1 LDATHKT
8 YGRVLP
14 QPGPMEVRTAD
25 KPGQARNV
33 SGQTVSTSCGDGEAV
48 AKRGSKGRKA
58 RANTPPAPSAK
69 TLFNGAHHEVQHVRG
84 EMPSGGLKT
93 RRPDGASPKENGAVT
108 PQPTPNETQPRVFV
122 LDKNGKPLMP
132 CHPARA
138 RELLDKKR
146 ARVHKMVPF
155 TIRLVDRNA
164 ADCVVQP
171 ITVKLDPGAGTTGVA
186 VVRVETTNTEPT
198 HHVIHLSELEH
209 RGKAIRKS
217 LKQRAGYRRRRR
229 SANLRY
235 RPARFDN
242 RTRKKGWLAPSLQHR
257 VDTVFAW
264 VTRYRRLAPIS
275 SIAMELV
282 RFDTHG
288 MSAPE
293 VAEHGGVAYQQGEL
307 SGYEVREYLLEKW
320 HRKCAYCDKENVPL
334 QIEHVVAKTN
344 GGSNRVSNLTL
355 SCEPCNRKKG
365 AKSVEAFLACD
376 PERLVKIKAGL
387 KKPLDS
393 AAAMNA
399 TRWALWRGLTA
410 SKLPGPGFSRRNVKN
425 WL

>member
-1 LDATHKT
+1 
-8 YGRVLP
+8 
-14 QPGPMEVRTAD
+14 M
-25 KPGQARNV
+25 
-33 SGQTVSTSCGDGEAV
+33 S
-48 AKRGSKGRKA
+48 
-58 RANTPPAPSAK
+58 
-69 TLFNGAHHEVQHVRG
+69 
-84 EMPSGGLKT
+84 
-93 RRPDGASPKENGAVT
+93 
-108 PQPTPNETQPRVFV
+108 VFV
-122 LDKNGKPLMP
+122 LDRTKKPLMP
-132 CHPARA
+132 CTEKRA
-138 RELLDKKR
+138 RLLLNRGR

-334 QIEHVVAKTN
+334 QIEHVVAN
-344 GGSNRVSNLTL
+344 ANSGSDRVSNLTL
-355 SCEPCNRKKG
+355 ACEPCNRKKG
-365 AKSVEAFLACD
+365 AKSVEAFVGHLT
-376 PERLVKIKAGL
+376 RTKLVHGFQTGDLVRAVVTKGVHVGTWVGRVAVRASGSFNIK
-387 KKPLDS
+387 
-393 AAAMNA
+393 
-399 TRWALWRGLTA
+399 TA
-410 SKLPGPGFSRRNVKN
+410 SGLRQGIGWKWCTAIQRGDGYGYSTTRAPR
-425 WL
+425 